1 MLYSSEADDFSWYDD
16 RNPLSFISF
25 ESSNGTEGKHVTT
38 TTKINNSLDAYH
50 TRHKTCKECLKYW
63 IMTLRC
69 GPESMLKAV
78 NDNHPSLHLHN
89 QMNMKEC
96 ILQAKENYVKYMKII
111 TVNFQL
117 HQ

>member
-1 MLYSSEADDFSWYDD
+1 MTSVDMMIETPCPSFH
-16 RNPLSFISF
+16 LSHQMEQKENMSQQ
-25 ESSNGTEGKHVTT
+25 K
-38 TTKINNSLDAYH
+38 KIINSLDAYH